1 MLSICRSGE
10 EWFKDRKP
18 AILAL
23 NPLANLPYL
32 VDGDTCVCQTFLGS
46 DWLNGSEILQVSR
59 DVKGVALFGG
69 LWCLFIVLLGF
80 CSDGWSMVG
89 SLNYFSVAG
98 RLKNPQPLKTDPII
112 IIVKEPDR
120 THVFTSGASEL
131 AKH

>member
-1 MLSICRSGE
+1 
-10 EWFKDRKP
+10 
-18 AILAL
+18 
-23 NPLANLPYL
+23 LANLPYL